1 MRSQKEGLGLD
12 KAVETA
18 KSRMARYQV
27 TPNML
32 IVPPELLL
40 YIATSS
46 EEKHVY
52 NVAGPQGPE
61 KFEGGVAGY
70 EARAF
75 RGCGIFTSTPFEVSD
90 DSESLQML
98 QRTTQCG
105 EFYRMRSPPIN
116 PGNMLQPNYLDI
128 VIFDEESDML
138 VHISFKEACRAT
150 GLKWDDVKTTWGLTS
165 VGSWED
171 LWEGIN
177 PTKPGRDGKVP
188 APTFYGKIN
197 LVIARPFIEHRMMS
211 AVMTVAGRDTGAT
224 LFGPAG
230 AHWHLPC
237 NSRPLPS
244 CQLTRPPS
252 LPCLRSQTCRS
263 RRTRR

>member
-1 MRSQKEGLGLD
+1 
-12 KAVETA
+12 
-18 KSRMARYQV
+18 
-27 TPNML
+27 ML
-32 IVPPELLL
+32 LSNYVPPSKKNRIILPPSLLSLPQLLL

-52 NVAGPQGPE
+52 NIAGPQGPE

-105 EFYRMRSPPIN
+105 EFYRMRSPPID

-138 VHISFKEACRAT
+138 VHISFEEACYAT
-150 GLKWDDVKTTWGLTS
+150 GLEFNDVKKLWGIEDVDTEVKTWQNLFNK
-165 VGSWED
+165 
-171 LWEGIN
+171 IN
-177 PTKPGRDGKVP
+177 PKKGEDGKVP
-188 APTFYGKIN
+188 APTYFGKIN

-237 NSRPLPS
+237 NSHPLPS
-244 CQLTRPPS
+244 CQLTRP
-252 LPCLRSQTCRS
+252 LPFPACAHRHADLGEHVGEDY
-263 RRTRR
+263 

>member
-1 MRSQKEGLGLD
+1 M
-12 KAVETA
+12 
-18 KSRMARYQV
+18 
-27 TPNML
+27 
-32 IVPPELLL
+32 
-40 YIATSS
+40 
-46 EEKHVY
+46 Y
-52 NVAGPQGPE
+52 NIAGPQGPE

-105 EFYRMRSPPIN
+105 EFYRMRSPPID
-116 PGNMLQPNYLDI
+116 PGKMLQPNYLDI

-138 VHISFKEACRAT
+138 VHISFEDACNAL
-150 GLKWDDVKTTWGLTS
+150 GLEFNDVKSLWGLDALK
-165 VGSWED
+165 SWTD
-171 LWEGIN
+171 LFEKIN
-177 PTKPGRDGKVP
+177 PKGKDE
-188 APTFYGKIN
+188 APTYFGKIN

-263 RRTRR
+263 RRIRR

>member
-1 MRSQKEGLGLD
+1 MLVLTHAFPCSQ
-12 KAVETA
+12 
-18 KSRMARYQV
+18 
-27 TPNML
+27 ML

-52 NVAGPQGPE
+52 NIAGPQGPE

-150 GLKWDDVKTTWGLTS
+150 GLEWNDVKATWDLSS

-188 APTFYGKIN
+188 APTFYGKVN

-224 LFGPAG
+224 LFGPADM
-230 AHWHLPC
+230 
-237 NSRPLPS
+237 
-244 CQLTRPPS
+244 QLSANTQVKTIEGCDCMFEPTVACSSATLISVPFPGTTRA
-252 LPCLRSQTCRS
+252 TS
-263 RRTRR
+263 RRW

>member
-1 MRSQKEGLGLD
+1 MLVLTHAFPCSQ
-12 KAVETA
+12 
-18 KSRMARYQV
+18 
-27 TPNML
+27 ML

-52 NVAGPQGPE
+52 NIAGPQGPE

-150 GLKWDDVKTTWGLTS
+150 GLEWNDVKATWDLSS